1 MLIIGVTLG
10 LFTLGNGLIALTEFL
25 STRSAVRR
33 RF

>member
-10 LFTLGNGLIALTEFL
+10 LFTLGNGLFALMDLL